1 MNLQYALPCGF
12 RIGNIEVGLE
22 TGTLFWLDLIEDM
35 EGGATLQ
42 RLERAILYI
51 RKNGREL
58 YLSELSAAEV
68 RAIYDKILWFMS
80 GGKEQKQTSGRS
92 LSGKQEKLLSYSQ
105 DFDYIYSA
113 FMQVY
118 GIDLFGFIRV
128 ENGRNIYTITDMHL
142 WKFLALMAGL
152 PKGNILTDYILYY
165 RGLDLSKLPT
175 KTKADIDY
183 KREVADIK
191 AKLALESNTKVK
203 RVKGRTAFDRI
214 VRKLDKERGIW
225 QK

>member
-42 RLERAILYI
+42 RLDRAILYI

-58 YLSELSAAEV
+58 YLSELSAADV

-128 ENGRNIYTITDMHL
+128 ENGRNIYTITDVVNENDQIVTADYTITPGKNAMS
-142 WKFLALMAGL
+142 AG
-152 PKGNILTDYILYY
+152 PITFSDGVSLTI
-165 RGLDLSKLPT
+165 PT
-175 KTKADIDY
+175 GSVWT
-183 KREVADIK
+183 
-191 AKLALESNTKVK
+191 
-203 RVKGRTAFDRI
+203 I
-214 VRKLDKERGIW
+214 V
-225 QK
+225 